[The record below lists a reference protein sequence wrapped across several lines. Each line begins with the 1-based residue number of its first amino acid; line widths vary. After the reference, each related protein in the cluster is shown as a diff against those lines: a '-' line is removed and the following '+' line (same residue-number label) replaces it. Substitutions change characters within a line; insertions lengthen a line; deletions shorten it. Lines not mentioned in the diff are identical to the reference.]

1 MTGTVD
7 DIESFTGDAAGAA
20 ILRSSLRQLAGL
32 EAGTPLAARIDDVLA
47 GRRSMRELAEHP
59 HLVEFAHRGMA
70 AFDELWSQ
78 MSPSERAE
86 ALAAGEAFEADVA
99 RRA

>member
-1 MTGTVD
+1 MRD
-7 DIESFTGDAAGAA
+7 DVESFTGDAAGAA
-20 ILRSSLRQLAGL
+20 ILRSSLRQLADL

-47 GRRSMRELAEHP
+47 GRLGMRELAEDP
-59 HLVEFAHRGMA
+59 DLVEFAHSGMA

-78 MSPSERAE
+78 MGPTERAE
-86 ALAAGEAFEADVA
+86 ALAAGAAYEAGLD

>member
-1 MTGTVD
+1 
-7 DIESFTGDAAGAA
+7 
-20 ILRSSLRQLAGL
+20 
-32 EAGTPLAARIDDVLA
+32 
-47 GRRSMRELAEHP
+47 
-59 HLVEFAHRGMA
+59 MA

>member
-20 ILRSSLRQLAGL
+20 ILRNSLRQLASL
-32 EAGTPLAARIDDVLA
+32 EVGTRLAVRIDDVLA

-59 HLVEFAHRGMA
+59 HLVEFAHRGISV
-70 AFDELWSQ
+70 FDE
-78 MSPSERAE
+78 AI
-86 ALAAGEAFEADVA
+86 
-99 RRA
+99 

>member
-1 MTGTVD
+1 M
-7 DIESFTGDAAGAA
+7 
-20 ILRSSLRQLAGL
+20 
-32 EAGTPLAARIDDVLA
+32 LA

-78 MSPSERAE
+78 MSPAERAE

-99 RRA
+99 RPRLTRPGHSSPPSRLA